1 MNYNNGES
9 SRSQAG
15 RPTMPGIR
23 DMFPEMDFETSSTS
37 SSAASSP
44 ALSTTAIR
52 TRAGPAI
59 AGPSSRADGVANP
72 SPPETDS
79 EEPRSAKAVKER
91 DSRRK
96 QALALQD
103 AQDLLQFYAG
113 VTDGPQQSPGNSI
126 RSGLTWTKDFISES
140 ANALLAHF
148 LQEGYR
154 EAITQGPEALEQWQ
168 ENLRQ
173 ILHQARVAKNSMYGA
188 WIVDQDAV
196 GRVTTPG
203 CVRDKGRRCRVHGH
217 EDWSACRCLRRS
229 HALQRNRHQY
239 LEGLRRRRASR
250 H

>member
-1 MNYNNGES
+1 
-9 SRSQAG
+9 
-15 RPTMPGIR
+15 
-23 DMFPEMDFETSSTS
+23 MFPEMDFETSSTS

-44 ALSTTAIR
+44 ALSTTPIG
-52 TRAGPAI
+52 TRAGPAM
-59 AGPSSRADGVANP
+59 AGPSSRSDGVANP
-72 SPPETDS
+72 SPPDTDS
-79 EEPRSAKAVKER
+79 EEPRSAKAIKER
-91 DSRRK
+91 DSRLK

-126 RSGLTWTKDFISES
+126 KSGLTWTKDFISES

-154 EAITQGPEALEQWQ
+154 EAITLGPEALDQWK

-173 ILHQARVAKNSMYGA
+173 ILHQARMAKNSMYGA

-203 CVRDKGRRCRVHGH
+203 CVRVKKGRGCRVHGH
-217 EDWSACRCLRRS
+217 EDWSACRSLRRS
-229 HALQRNRHQY
+229 LALQRNRHQY

>member
-1 MNYNNGES
+1 
-9 SRSQAG
+9 
-15 RPTMPGIR
+15 MPGIR

-44 ALSTTAIR
+44 ALSTMA
-52 TRAGPAI
+52 TRAAPAI
-59 AGPSSRADGVANP
+59 AGPSHGPDDVANP
-72 SPPETDS
+72 SPPDTDS
-79 EEPRSAKAVKER
+79 EEPRSAKAIKER
-91 DSRRK
+91 DSRLK

-113 VTDGPQQSPGNSI
+113 ITDGPQQSPGNSI
-126 RSGLTWTKDFISES
+126 KSGLTWTKDFISES

-154 EAITQGPEALEQWQ
+154 EAMTLGPEALDQWQ
-168 ENLRQ
+168 ENLQQ
-173 ILHQARVAKNSMYGA
+173 ILHQAHVAKNSVYGA

-203 CVRDKGRRCRVHGH
+203 CVRYKKEKGCRVHGH
-217 EDWSACRCLRRS
+217 QDWRACRYLRRS
-229 HALQRNRHQY
+229 LAMERNRHQY
-239 LEGLRRRRASR
+239 LESLRGQRAGG

>member
-1 MNYNNGES
+1 MNYNKGAS

-15 RPTMPGIR
+15 RPTVPGIR

-44 ALSTTAIR
+44 ALSTMA
-52 TRAGPAI
+52 TRAAPAI
-59 AGPSSRADGVANP
+59 AGPSSRPDGVANP
-72 SPPETDS
+72 SPPDTDS
-79 EEPRSAKAVKER
+79 EEPRSAKAIKER

-113 VTDGPQQSPGNSI
+113 ITDGPQQSPGNSI
-126 RSGLTWTKDFISES
+126 KSGLTWTKDFISES

-154 EAITQGPEALEQWQ
+154 EATTLGPEALDQWKD
-168 ENLRQ
+168 NLQQ
-173 ILHQARVAKNSMYGA
+173 ILHQAHIAKNSMYGA
-188 WIVDQDAV
+188 WIVDQDPG

-203 CVRDKGRRCRVHGH
+203 CAKDKGRGCRVHGH
-217 EDWSACRCLRRS
+217 QDWRTCRSLRRS
-229 HALQRNRHQY
+229 LALQRNRHQY
-239 LEGLRRRRASR
+239 LQSLRSQRASG

>member
-1 MNYNNGES
+1 MNYNNGAC

-23 DMFPEMDFETSSTS
+23 DMFPEMDFETSPDDSW
-37 SSAASSP
+37 ASN
-44 ALSTTAIR
+44 
-52 TRAGPAI
+52 GP
-59 AGPSSRADGVANP
+59 DDVANP
-72 SPPETDS
+72 SPPDTDS
-79 EEPRSAKAVKER
+79 EEPRSAKAIKER
-91 DSRRK
+91 DSRLK
-96 QALALQD
+96 QALVLQD

-113 VTDGPQQSPGNSI
+113 ITDGPQQSPGNSI

-154 EAITQGPEALEQWQ
+154 EAITLGPEALDQWQ
-168 ENLRQ
+168 ENLQQ
-173 ILHQARVAKNSMYGA
+173 ILHQAHVAKNSMYGA

-203 CVRDKGRRCRVHGH
+203 CVRYKKEKGCSVHGH
-217 EDWSACRCLRRS
+217 QDWRNCRSLRRS
-229 HALQRNRHQY
+229 LALQRNRHQY
-239 LEGLRRRRASR
+239 LESVRRQRGSG

>member
-1 MNYNNGES
+1 
-9 SRSQAG
+9 
-15 RPTMPGIR
+15 MPGIR
-23 DMFPEMDFETSSTS
+23 DMFPEMDFETSSNS

-44 ALSTTAIR
+44 ALSTTA
-52 TRAGPAI
+52 TRATPTV
-59 AGPSSRADGVANP
+59 AGPSSRPDGVANP

-79 EEPRSAKAVKER
+79 EEHRSAKAKKEQ
-91 DSRRK
+91 DSRLK

-113 VTDGPQQSPGNSI
+113 ITDGPQQSPGNSI

-148 LQEGYR
+148 LQEGYQ
-154 EAITQGPEALEQWQ
+154 EAIALGPEALDQWQ
-168 ENLRQ
+168 ENLQQ
-173 ILHQARVAKNSMYGA
+173 ILHQSHVAKNSMYGA

-203 CVRDKGRRCRVHGH
+203 CVPYKKEKGCRVHGH
-217 EDWSACRCLRRS
+217 QDWRACRYMRRS
-229 HALQRNRHQY
+229 LALQRNRHQY
-239 LEGLRRRRASR
+239 LQSLRGQCAGG